1 MNDTYVYEPR
11 VDEEQL
17 AVCEDEK
24 RITETEELI
33 GALAAYCRSLESQVV
48 GLRCK
53 VNRLMAKEEDLP
65 FPELHSDLYETFDHL
80 AAYERFRHLLTEL
93 E

>member
-1 MNDTYVYEPR
+1 MNDTYDPEVG

-17 AVCEDEK
+17 AACEGEK
-24 RITETEELI
+24 RIAETEEWI

-65 FPELHSDLYETFDHL
+65 FPELHSELYETFDHL
-80 AAYERFRHLLTEL
+80 AAYERFRHLLTQL